1 MKLIINKNFNKRYMF
16 RAVQAFLRP
25 MNTTDNVG
33 LVTETNGSGRDIFSN
48 TNEMFITKE
57 STLNTI
63 KKISSFY
70 SNMDYST
77 DRSKNVGGLFK
88 YILSGSTSRRPL
100 MLAKLVTDG
109 VITQSESDNFL
120 IITLNTRPSYN
131 TIVNADSL
139 NMTYGITDKLS
150 RRFNKDTDNVDNETL
165 YFCFIPKETSKFNGR
180 LSQDSIDYVYSS
192 TGSELTHQAI
202 PFLAFSF
209 GTGTEDIKF
218 DYTDIIDYIDALEFN
233 IKLPKVITI

>member
-25 MNTTDNVG
+25 MNTSAVG
-33 LVTETNGSGRDIFSN
+33 MISNGSLSTMNISLI
-48 TNEMFITKE
+48 NEMFITKE

-63 KKISSFY
+63 KKISTYY
-70 SNMDYST
+70 SDINYST
-77 DRSKNVGGLFK
+77 DRSKNIGGLINA
-88 YILSGSTSRRPL
+88 ILYTGSSTRETT
-100 MLAKLVTDG
+100 LAKLVTDG
-109 VITQSESDNFL
+109 VITQAESDNFL
-120 IITLNTRPSYN
+120 IITLNTKPSYN
-131 TIVNADSL
+131 TIVNTDSL
-139 NMTYGITDKLS
+139 NMTYGINDKLS
-150 RRFNKDTDNVDNETL
+150 RRFNKDTDNIDNETL
-165 YFCFIPKETSKFNGR
+165 YFCFIPKDSPRFNGR
-180 LSQDSIDYVYSS
+180 LSQDNIDYVYSS
-192 TGSELTHQAI
+192 TGSEFTHQAI